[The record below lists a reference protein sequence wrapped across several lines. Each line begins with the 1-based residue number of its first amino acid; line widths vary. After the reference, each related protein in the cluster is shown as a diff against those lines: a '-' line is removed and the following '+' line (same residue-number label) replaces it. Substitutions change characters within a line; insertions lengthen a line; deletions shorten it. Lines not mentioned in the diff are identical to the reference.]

1 MPHELFVAGFEIL
14 TKAQRIFVLPPIV
27 FVVRQFLFHVLV
39 GPRGLLPEQA
49 QLSFQKPDA
58 VVGREHSLLLFGLV
72 LDFQEFELDA
82 FDVVP
87 VGEQELGLILLDDFA
102 HSQLDVIDGLAE
114 LLVCLFDFSHEGVLP
129 LLLIAICEIGTV
141 HILLLINIDS
151 SFSLRGRL

>member
-1 MPHELFVAGFEIL
+1 M
-14 TKAQRIFVLPPIV
+14 
-27 FVVRQFLFHVLV
+27 
-39 GPRGLLPEQA
+39 
-49 QLSFQKPDA
+49 
-58 VVGREHSLLLFGLV
+58 LFGLV

-114 LLVCLFDFSHEGVLP
+114 LLVRLFDFSHEGVLP